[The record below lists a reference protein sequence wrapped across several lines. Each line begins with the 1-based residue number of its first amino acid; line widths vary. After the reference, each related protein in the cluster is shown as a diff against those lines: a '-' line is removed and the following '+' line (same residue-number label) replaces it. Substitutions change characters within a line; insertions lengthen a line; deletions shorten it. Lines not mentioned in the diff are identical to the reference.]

1 MPSEDDGGL
10 AAWVPVRRVSVPLL
24 LAVLQ
29 PGRVSVSTKGGVRV
43 EGVGW
48 AEGVFGQQLVVQVQI
63 GAVSVGEKQKLNC
76 ECFSQFT
83 AVYLKISSETFIVI
97 AAAQRVMS
105 VRLNPSAH
113 RTEREEGIRVWIT
126 CGRFG

>member
-10 AAWVPVRRVSVPLL
+10 AARIPVGRVSVPLL

-43 EGVGW
+43 EGVGR

-63 GAVSVGEKQKLNC
+63 GAVSAGEKQKLHC

-83 AVYLKISSETFIVI
+83 SKFHVKHLLLLQLHK
-97 AAAQRVMS
+97 
-105 VRLNPSAH
+105 
-113 RTEREEGIRVWIT
+113 ER
-126 CGRFG
+126 